1 MYIESVPNRS
11 SPPAILLRESFRGDD
26 GKVKKRTLANLT
38 KWDPE
43 KVEGLRLLLK
53 SGHVNSGPLEE
64 QFRVERSLPHGH
76 VACVLGK
83 FQQLGMF
90 KLLDSRKSRE
100 RSLAAALICGRTL
113 FPGSKLAMA
122 RNLDPATAANTL
134 GQELGLGSVD
144 ETDLYQAMKW
154 LLKRQDR
161 IENLLAKKHLGRG
174 AGEGQSVL
182 YDLTSTYYEGSTC
195 VLAAFGHNRDGKKG
209 KRQINFGL
217 LCSPEGCPVAVEVF
231 KGNTA
236 DPATVQAQVDKL
248 RERFGLKR
256 VVLVG
261 DRGMLTSARIE
272 ALRRGDEHMGWISA
286 LRSGEVRKLV
296 EADALQMELFD
307 ERDLAEIRCPQHFP
321 GERLVAC
328 LNPTLAQER
337 TRKRQELLEATE
349 EKLRAIAAAC
359 TRKNRPYRGK
369 DKIAARV
376 ERECGKL
383 HMLKHFDL
391 TITEEGL
398 SFRRKEETIKR
409 EAAFDGV
416 YIVRA
421 GRVSPEQMS
430 DEELVR
436 TYKSLSG
443 VERAFR
449 NFKGDDLQVRP
460 IFHRQADMV
469 RAHIFTCMLA
479 YYLQWHLCRDLKPA
493 LFFDEVP
500 GGAPRTSPVAK
511 ARRSLEAEMKIAH
524 KKNARTGLP
533 LHSLSTLL
541 ADMATLS
548 RLIIR
553 PNIQGAEP
561 FYKLTEPTQTQKN
574 ILNLL
579 KITPQPLPCSQ

>member
-1 MYIESVPNRS
+1 
-11 SPPAILLRESFRGDD
+11 
-26 GKVKKRTLANLT
+26 
-38 KWDPE
+38 
-43 KVEGLRLLLK
+43 
-53 SGHVNSGPLEE
+53 
-64 QFRVERSLPHGH
+64 

-83 FQQLGMF
+83 FRQLGMM
-90 KLLDSRKSRE
+90 KLLDSRHSPE
-100 RSLAAALICGRTL
+100 RDLAAGLICGRLL

-122 RNLDPATAANTL
+122 RNLAEATAAGTL

-144 ETDLYQAMKW
+144 EADLYGAMKW
-154 LLKRQDR
+154 LLNRQPR
-161 IENLLAKKHLGRG
+161 IENALAKKHLSG
-174 AGEGQSVL
+174 GEGQSVL

-217 LCSPEGCPVAVEVF
+217 LCAPGGCPVAVEVF
-231 KGNTA
+231 PGNTS
-236 DPATVQAQVDKL
+236 DPATVQAQVTKL

-272 ALRRGDEHMGWISA
+272 ALRQGDERMGWISA

-307 ERDLAEIRCPQHFP
+307 ERDLAEIKCPQHFP

-328 LNPTLAQER
+328 LNPALARER

-359 TRKNRPYRGK
+359 ARKSRPYHGK
-369 DKIAARV
+369 DRIAARV
-376 ERECGKL
+376 ERECAKL
-383 HMLKHFDL
+383 HMLKHFEL
-391 TITEEGL
+391 TVTETGL
-398 SFRRKEETIKR
+398 SFRRKEEAIAR

-449 NFKGDDLQVRP
+449 TFKGDDLQVRP
-460 IFHRQADMV
+460 IFHRRSDMV

-500 GGAPRTSPVAK
+500 GGAPRPSPVAK
-511 ARRSLEAEMKIAH
+511 AQRSEAAELKVAH
-524 KKNARTGLP
+524 KKSVTTGLP
-533 LHSLSTLL
+533 LHSFSTLL

-553 PNIQGAEP
+553 PNITGAEP
-561 FYKLTEPTQTQKN
+561 FYKLTEPTENQKN

-579 KITPQPLPCSQ
+579 KITPQPVPCSQ